1 MLKKF
6 LLARAKIFFIKK
18 ISYWRNYQYYHKLI
32 MKKRKKMKNNI
43 SIKHC
48 IICDKQTQSKC
59 KKCNIVYYCGRE
71 CEKMDSDEHKK
82 ICRKTLPEFLNAIV
96 KQHIEPCSS
105 CLYTCDVQICLNGHG
120 HNTFTNPHYEIPH
133 YGIRHILDTYF
144 CVICGEDIIDIK
156 IGKKL
161 FSSIKNN
168 YMGYYRCKICYNMGY
183 HLCHET
189 LKFNQKCFK
198 LNIIT
203 FILCLKKNFQWINRD
218 IINCVLKKCIE
229 IKCCF

>member
-1 MLKKF
+1 M
-6 LLARAKIFFIKK
+6 
-18 ISYWRNYQYYHKLI
+18 
-32 MKKRKKMKNNI
+32 KRKRNNKNNI
-43 SIKHC
+43 FIKHC
-48 IICDKQTQSKC
+48 IICEKIAQSKC

-71 CEKMDSDEHKK
+71 CEKIDSDNHNK

-96 KQHIEPCSS
+96 EQHVEPCYS
-105 CLYTCDVQICLNGHG
+105 CIYKCDVQIFLNGHS
-120 HNTFTNPHYEIPH
+120 HNTFINPHYE
-133 YGIRHILDTYF
+133 IRHILDTYF

-156 IGKKL
+156 NGRNL

-168 YMGYYRCKICYNMGY
+168 FMGYYRCKICYNMGY

-203 FILCLKKNFQWINRD
+203 FILCLKKNFQWINSD
-218 IINCVLKKCIE
+218 IIICLLKACIK